1 VKRRDF
7 ISLLSGAV
15 TAWPLAAR
23 AQQSERVRRIA
34 VLTGFNA
41 DVEAQSRI
49 AAFQQELEKLGWS
62 EGRNIIVESRFG
74 GGNRGRVRSY
84 AAELLRMAPDVILAE
99 TTLVMS
105 ELRQA
110 TRTVPIV
117 FVNVA
122 DPIERGFVS
131 NLARPEGN
139 ITGFTNIDHATTGKW
154 LELLREIT
162 PSLSKVLV
170 IFDPKNPTAP
180 PRMRAIEAAAES
192 TKVQLAKVAIYDV
205 NDIERA
211 ISGFAREYSGSLIVL
226 PSVFLDDH
234 RAIIFTLVMKHRLPA
249 VYAFRHLV
257 SSGGLMSYGTD
268 LTDLYRRAASY
279 VDRILKGAKA
289 ADLPVQQ
296 PTKFELVINLKAARA
311 IGLDVPPTL
320 LARAD
325 EVIE

>member
-1 VKRRDF
+1 MIRRREF
-7 ISLLSGAV
+7 VSLLGVAA
-15 TAWPLAAR
+15 AWPLAAR
-23 AQQSERVRRIA
+23 AQQSEQMRRIG
-34 VLTGFNA
+34 VLTVFNDA
-41 DVEAQSRI
+41 EAQSRI
-49 AAFQQELEKLGWS
+49 AAFQLELGKLGWS
-62 EGRNIIVESRFG
+62 EGRNIVVEARFG
-74 GGNRGRVRSY
+74 GGDSGRVRAY
-84 AAELLRMAPDVILAE
+84 AAELLGIAPDVILAE
-99 TTLVMS
+99 STLVML

-154 LELLREIT
+154 LELLREMT
-162 PSLSKVLV
+162 PGLSKVLV

-192 TKVQLAKVAIYDV
+192 TKVQLVKVAIYDV
-205 NDIERA
+205 NDIEHA

-226 PSVFLDDH
+226 PSSFLDDH
-234 RAIIFTLVMKHRLPA
+234 RTIIFASVMKHRLPV
-249 VYAFRHLV
+249 VYGFRHLL
-257 SSGGLMSYGTD
+257 SSGGLMSYGMD

-311 IGLDVPPTL
+311 IGLEVPPTL

>member
-1 VKRRDF
+1 MRRREF
-7 ISLLSGAV
+7 ITLIGGAA
-15 TAWPLAAR
+15 AWPLAAR

-34 VLTGFNA
+34 VLTGFTANA
-41 DVEAQSRI
+41 DAQSRI
-49 AAFQQELEKLGWS
+49 AVFQQELQKLGWT
-62 EGRNIIVESRFG
+62 EGRNIVVEARFG
-74 GGNRGRVRSY
+74 DGDSGRVRDY
-84 AAELLRMAPDVILAE
+84 AAELLGMAPDVILAE
-99 TTLVMS
+99 STLVML

-117 FVNVA
+117 FVNIA

-162 PSLSKVLV
+162 PGLSKVLV
-170 IFDPKNPTAP
+170 IFDPKNPTAL
-180 PRMRAIEAAAES
+180 PRMHAIETAAES
-192 TKVQLAKVAIYDV
+192 TKVQLVKVAIHDV
-205 NDIERA
+205 DDIERA

-234 RAIIFTLVMKHRLPA
+234 RAIFFTSVMKHRMPV
-249 VYAFRHLV
+249 VYPFRFLV

-279 VDRILKGAKA
+279 VDRILKGAKP